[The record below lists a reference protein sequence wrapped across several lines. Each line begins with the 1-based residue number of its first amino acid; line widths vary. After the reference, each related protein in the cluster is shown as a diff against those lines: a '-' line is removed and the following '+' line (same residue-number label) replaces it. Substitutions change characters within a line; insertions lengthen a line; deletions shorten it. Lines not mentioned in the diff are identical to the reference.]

1 MRILLIEDELEMAAW
16 LVRALK
22 QSTIEA
28 VHASHA
34 AMASRLLQDDPFDV
48 VVLDLQLP
56 DQHGFDWL
64 SAMRA
69 QGRREPVLVL
79 TAQGAVQ
86 DRVEG
91 LHRGADDYLTKPFEV
106 AELEARLAALHR
118 RSQGRVQAVQH
129 CGSLRY
135 DSSHHTFWLAEQM
148 LALTPREHAA
158 LEALMARPGAPVG
171 KSKLTAK
178 VFPQDSSVSPD
189 AIEQVLHRLRRKLA
203 GGDVQVVTVRG
214 LGYMLESTAPQHPG
228 AAPSA

>member
-22 QSTIEA
+22 QSNIEA
-28 VHASHA
+28 VHAAHA
-34 AMASRLLQDDPFDV
+34 AMATHLLPDGPFDV

-64 SAMRA
+64 SAMRG

-91 LHRGADDYLTKPFEV
+91 LHRGADDYLTKPFDV

-118 RSQGRVQAVQH
+118 RSQGRVQAMQQ

-135 DSSHHTFWLAEQM
+135 DSNHRTFWLAEQM

-158 LEALMARPGAPVG
+158 LEALMARTGAPVG

-189 AIEQVLHRLRRKLA
+189 AIEQVLHRVRRKLA
-203 GGDVQVVTVRG
+203 GGDVHIVTVRG
-214 LGYMLESTAPQHPG
+214 LGYMLETLVPKSPG
-228 AAPSA
+228 NPLSC